1 MTLRSGSVRQDA
13 TLPGGRVVT
22 VRVGVP
28 DDPYV
33 AKRDLDTVAA
43 EIVADDNVLATVN
56 TVLAADRE
64 SEARQLAREIAAG
77 LESGELAPTAEA
89 IEPLAST
96 LR

>member
-1 MTLRSGSVRQDA
+1 MTLRGRPVEQDA

-28 DDPYV
+28 EDPYV
-33 AKRDLDTVAA
+33 AKRDLNTVAA
-43 EIVADDNVLATVN
+43 EVVADETVLATVN
-56 TVLAADRE
+56 TVLGADQE
-64 SEARQLAREIAAG
+64 SEALQLAREIATG

-89 IEPLAST
+89 IEPLADQ

>member
-1 MTLRSGSVRQDA
+1 VTLRGRPVEQDA

-33 AKRDLDTVAA
+33 ARRDSETVAA
-43 EIVADDNVLATVN
+43 EIVADETVLATVN
-56 TVLAADRE
+56 TVLNADQD
-64 SEARQLAREIAAG
+64 SQALQLAREIAAG

-89 IEPLAST
+89 IEPLADR
-96 LR
+96 LP